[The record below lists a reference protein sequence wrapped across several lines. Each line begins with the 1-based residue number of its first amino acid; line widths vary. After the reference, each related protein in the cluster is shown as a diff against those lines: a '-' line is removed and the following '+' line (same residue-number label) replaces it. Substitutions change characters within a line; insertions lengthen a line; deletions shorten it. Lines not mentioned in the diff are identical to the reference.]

1 MSISRIIDAI
11 SIFRLSYLESST
23 ITIAGVSVPRKRQ
36 FHNRSIIREIILCL
50 LLPVSL
56 KIPTFRLSFPQTP
69 IVSREIFYS
78 WKEVFSE
85 IFVVSLG
92 IFIDHSLS
100 RILPYDNLE
109 FLLNCHQR
117 FISRM
122 VKASLAYPSW
132 YAWVQI
138 PESTIATE
146 NLLDLKM
153 SGEVLDLTIS
163 PASTR
168 LLLISVTR
176 TFVTLKPRVT
186 IFRCHEPRLIL
197 SHILRIVTYPPLK
210 NLVILTVLWG

>member
-1 MSISRIIDAI
+1 M
-11 SIFRLSYLESST
+11 
-23 ITIAGVSVPRKRQ
+23 
-36 FHNRSIIREIILCL
+36 
-50 LLPVSL
+50 LPVSL
-56 KIPTFRLSFPQTP
+56 KIPTFRLSILQTP

-146 NLLDLKM
+146 SL
-153 SGEVLDLTIS
+153 LDLTIKVVKS
-163 PASTR
+163 GWHKLR

-197 SHILRIVTYPPLK
+197 SHILRIVTTIHCNISMAYCILK
-210 NLVILTVLWG
+210 